1 MSNSNTRVP
10 SLNPFGPINIAFMGV
25 HGSGKTT
32 TAEALI
38 KRIDAEVIHSGGVG
52 GAALGPA
59 SISRMLAQKTFGVP
73 RPQDL
78 PPAQRSQFQ
87 WMGLALQIEAL
98 CVPELLNFRV
108 FDRSPYDWVAY
119 SEDYEHYS
127 GALVHGKALSQDI
140 ANKAVSNCVNLL
152 CYFPPPAWGLDDDGV
167 RNNTESSFLDSRMR
181 HLYHNT
187 PYNVDCL
194 HIQPGTVDER
204 CEQIIARLRDRHPQ
218 LFRNRE

>member
-1 MSNSNTRVP
+1 
-10 SLNPFGPINIAFMGV
+10 MGV

-38 KRIDAEVIHSGGVG
+38 KRIDAEVIRSGDVG

-108 FDRSPYDWVAY
+108 FDRSPYDWLAY
-119 SEDYEHYS
+119 SEDYEQHS

-140 ANKAVSNCVNLL
+140 ANKAVGNYVQLL
-152 CYFPPPAWGLDDDGV
+152 CYFPPPAWGLNDDGV

-181 HLYHNT
+181 HFYRNT

-194 HIQPGTVDER
+194 EVRPGTINER
-204 CEQIIARLRDRHPQ
+204 CEQIVARLKDRYPHM
-218 LFRNRE
+218 FWNRA